1 MTEIIVV
8 LAHPIFALTVY
19 PLFSVMVATEI
30 IAKRQDARAHLFR
43 RMCSP

>member
-1 MTEIIVV
+1 MTGIIAV

-19 PLFSVMVATEI
+19 PLFFVMVAAEI
-30 IAKRQDARAHLFR
+30 ITKRQDARAHLFR